1 MTGDLLD
8 LVIGILA
15 VIFAV
20 SGFRQGLV
28 AGCLSLVG
36 FFGGGAL
43 GAQLAPSVSRAL
55 AHPGTGRALVAVACV
70 FVVAALGQLV
80 ASAIG
85 YALRERIRW
94 HSARVLDAAG
104 GALLSVVAL
113 LLVAWLIGT
122 ATVQSPFPTLASQV
136 RHSALLR
143 VVDGVMPDA
152 ARTWFREFRRT
163 VDQSGFPQV
172 FGGLGPENTVQVK
185 PPDPGVVDD
194 PGVRRALRSV
204 VKVEGTAPQCSRQI
218 DGSGFVYAP
227 QHVITNAHVVAGVR
241 DGPNVM
247 AGGRAYHAR
256 VVLYD
261 PERDIAVLYVP
272 GLDRPALTFDG
283 TARSGANAVVAGHP
297 GGGPLVVGGARIRSK
312 EDARGPDIYQ
322 RTETVRQV
330 YSIRATVRPGN
341 SGGPLL
347 TPTGAVYG
355 VVFAAAVDDPQ
366 TGYVLTAHEVRPD
379 ATRGRAAVNPVSTQQ
394 CD

>member
-8 LVIGILA
+8 LVIGVLA

-43 GAQLAPSVSRAL
+43 GAQLAPAVSTAL
-55 AHPGTGRALVAVACV
+55 ARPGTGRALVAVACV
-70 FVVAALGQLV
+70 FVAAALGQLV

-104 GALLSVVAL
+104 GAVLSVIAL

-122 ATVQSPFPTLASQV
+122 AAVQSPFPSLAAQV

-143 VVDGVMPDA
+143 MVDGVMPDA

-172 FGGLGPENTVQVK
+172 FGGLGPTNTVQVQ
-185 PPDPGVVDD
+185 PPDPGVVNN
-194 PGVRRALRSV
+194 PGVQRSLRSV
-204 VKVEGTAPQCSRQI
+204 VKIEGTAPQCSRQI

-227 QHVITNAHVVAGVR
+227 HRVMTNAHVVAGVR
-241 DGPNVM
+241 GGPTVM
-247 AGGRAYHAR
+247 VGGRAYHAR
-256 VVLYD
+256 VVLFN
-261 PERDIAVLYVP
+261 PQRDIAVLYVP
-272 GLDRPALTFDG
+272 GLDRPTLSFDG
-283 TARSGANAVVAGHP
+283 PAASGDSAVVAGHP
-297 GGGPLVVGGARIRSK
+297 GGGPLVVGSARIRSR

-347 TPTGAVYG
+347 TPSGGVYG

-379 ATRGRAAVNPVSTQQ
+379 AKRGRTATSPVSTQQ